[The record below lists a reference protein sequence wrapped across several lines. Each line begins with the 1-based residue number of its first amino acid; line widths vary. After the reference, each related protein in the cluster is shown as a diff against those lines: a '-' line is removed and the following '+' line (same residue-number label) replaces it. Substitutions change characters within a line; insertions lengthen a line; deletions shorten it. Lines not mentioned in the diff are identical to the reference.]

1 MAEEK
6 TASEKLVASVALTL
20 FSRVAMILATGL
32 ILPIALWLG
41 ARGVATIDDISKKID
56 TMRGQ
61 AIETSGEIRALH
73 EQVIETSGDI
83 RALRGQWAEQQRTLA
98 DHEARV
104 RVLEAAGR
112 ASAPIARP

>member
-1 MAEEK
+1 MSGVRGGEIMAEQEK

-20 FSRVAMILATGL
+20 FSQVAMILATGL

-41 ARGVATIDDISKKID
+41 ARGVSTIDEISEKID

-61 AIETSGEIRALH
+61 AIETSA
-73 EQVIETSGDI
+73 DI
-83 RALRGQWAEQQRTLA
+83 RALREQANETSGELRAESA

-104 RVLEAAGR
+104 RVLKARMPRGEPAGR
-112 ASAPIARP
+112 N